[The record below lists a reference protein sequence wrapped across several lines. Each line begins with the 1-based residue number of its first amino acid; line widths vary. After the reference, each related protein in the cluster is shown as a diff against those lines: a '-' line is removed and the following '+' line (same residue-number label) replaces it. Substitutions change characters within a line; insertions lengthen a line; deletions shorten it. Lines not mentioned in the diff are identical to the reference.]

1 MLLQSTTEKVADPG
15 SVLGKN
21 ASRVDAIVSPWARH
35 KIHKMT
41 QRAQLAMIRVRP
53 HARKIPLQHPAP
65 ALAGLCWG

>member
-15 SVLGKN
+15 SVLGEN

-41 QRAQLAMIRVRP
+41 QRAQLAMTDKS
-53 HARKIPLQHPAP
+53 HARKMPLQ
-65 ALAGLCWG
+65 